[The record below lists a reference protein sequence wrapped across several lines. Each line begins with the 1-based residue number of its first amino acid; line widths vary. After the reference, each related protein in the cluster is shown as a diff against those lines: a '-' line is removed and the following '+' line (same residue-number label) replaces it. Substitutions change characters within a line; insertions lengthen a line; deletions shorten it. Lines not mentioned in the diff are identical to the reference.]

1 MKYLRPLLFLALYF
15 FAKANA
21 AFSQTSAFSQEKY
34 INKTRDTLNYR
45 MTYPDWNTS
54 RKYPL
59 VVFLHGSGERGNDN
73 ESQLK
78 FGIMDLAGDKISSMY
93 PAFIIAPQC
102 PQNMY
107 WSNISEDTI
116 THQIHLL
123 SSPSNPMKLLI
134 QLIHKLEK
142 DLPIDTN
149 RIYITGLSMG
159 GFGTYDA
166 IERYPHL
173 FAAAVPICGAGDTSK
188 AASIAPIPIWI
199 FHGAEDPIVNPLY
212 SLYMLEALMKAGAH
226 PGFTQYPEVGHFS
239 EKGAYTD
246 MQMITWL
253 FRQHK

>member
-1 MKYLRPLLFLALYF
+1 MNLA
-15 FAKANA
+15 
-21 AFSQTSAFSQEKY
+21 
-34 INKTRDTLNYR
+34 D
-45 MTYPDWNTS
+45 
-54 RKYPL
+54 
-59 VVFLHGSGERGNDN
+59 
-73 ESQLK
+73 
-78 FGIMDLAGDKISSMY
+78 DKISSMY
-93 PAFIIAPQC
+93 PAFIVAPQC
-102 PQNMY
+102 PQNLH
-107 WSNISEDTI
+107 WANISKDDI

-142 DLPIDTN
+142 NLPIDTN

-188 AASIAPIPIWI
+188 AASIASIPIWI

-212 SLYMLEALMKAGAH
+212 SIYMLEALMKAGAH